1 MDAETKPNLDQYRYA
16 RRAKPDK
23 SDRTLCPHCGSNMFA
38 LFQGAFW
45 TCLYDECDYLLNLA
59 NHILLDT
66 LNRLNAEGLLSDEN
80 LELVIEQQS
89 ECLVNADHRAWERL
103 GEVGRS
109 ELERA

>member
-1 MDAETKPNLDQYRYA
+1 MDAETKPNLDQYRYSF
-16 RRAKPDK
+16 RMKPFDPGM
-23 SDRTLCPHCGSNMFA
+23 LACPHCGHYMVA
-38 LFQGAFW
+38 WQGAFW
-45 TCLYDECDYLLNLA
+45 TCQNDECDYVTNRA
-59 NHILLDT
+59 VHILLDT
-66 LNRLNAEGLLSDEN
+66 LNRLNAEGLLSDES